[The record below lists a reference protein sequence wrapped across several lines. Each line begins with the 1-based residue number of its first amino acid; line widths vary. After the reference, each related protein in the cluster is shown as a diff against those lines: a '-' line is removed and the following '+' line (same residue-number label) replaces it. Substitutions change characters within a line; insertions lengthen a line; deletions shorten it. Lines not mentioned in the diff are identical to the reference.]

1 MTVKL
6 NNSYKLFIALTLFFS
21 VNINCFAQTENVRE
35 KVFIALN
42 SHDLLVGETLH
53 YSTTCLSQS
62 TNRISKL
69 SKYIYVELIGKD
81 GVVFQR
87 KHELSE
93 GKASGDF
100 FIPSDLETGPY
111 YLVAYTR
118 WMQNFGDLSKAS
130 IALINPYKDYSNPQ
144 LDVEPLAVQF
154 GTTSGQLVAG
164 SSNRVVLSAS
174 RGGKAV
180 VVKGRVINQK
190 GKVTDIST
198 DANGLGHFEV
208 SPHEDESLQLLIED
222 QNGGFEFFDLPQ
234 AIAGG
239 QGLNISHTSNHIS
252 LQPIGAVHN
261 GTLIVQHQGQ
271 LIIEKKIESLSA
283 IRLLREGLP
292 RDILTITFRN
302 DKGIEQFTAPLFNAE
317 VRQRIIDKS
326 LPTRSFSSLE
336 QELPAGH
343 YSLSIRK
350 SFSFSK
356 SEDHAIQLEGVVGLS
371 YSALQDASIF
381 HPQKKPTLPSH
392 VQFLPEYRYQI
403 LEGTIK
409 AVDSNNSVKN
419 RHVILSLTG
428 EDDMNMA
435 IARADSAGRF
445 ILEYETVNRG
455 NLIPAHLTI
464 PDFENAYSVEI
475 KDNFIA
481 DHSLNFEPLTIDS
494 SAFEDIKQRSIISQL
509 ENAYFAPITDTTVM
523 KNDVP
528 ATIPYFNNHYE
539 FDDYTR
545 FPTLKEHFAEYIQVA
560 GVRERKGL
568 KRFVLF
574 SLDEGFT
581 FENDPMVFLDGV
593 PVPMNEILEFSPYRI
608 KSVDLFN
615 RRYFLG
621 SLVADGVLSFQT
633 FEGNMGGFEFTR
645 NHMVFDLLSPQP
657 TPRNSISLVE
667 ANPRVPD
674 TRIQLLWLPNFK
686 VELDGPSHIQF
697 ETSGIEGEFEMRI
710 EGFTTKGEPVSIINT
725 FTVKELDN
733 E

>member
-1 MTVKL
+1 MTVNLK
-6 NNSYKLFIALTLFFS
+6 NSYKLFIALVLLFS
-21 VNINCFAQTENVRE
+21 ANINCFAQTENVRE
-35 KVFIALN
+35 KVFIDLN
-42 SHDLLVGETLH
+42 THDLLVGETLQ
-53 YSTTCLSQS
+53 YATTCLSHS

-69 SKYIYVELIGKD
+69 SKYMYVELVGKD

-87 KHELSE
+87 KHELSN
-93 GKASGDF
+93 GKASGEF
-100 FIPSDLETGPY
+100 FIPSDVETGSY

-118 WMQNFGDLSKAS
+118 WMQNFDDLSKAS
-130 IALINPYKDYSNPQ
+130 IAIINPYKDYTNPE
-144 LDVEPLAVQF
+144 LTDTKLVVQF

-164 SSNRVVLSAS
+164 SSNRVVFRAS
-174 RGGKAV
+174 RVGKPLM
-180 VVKGRVINQK
+180 VKGRVINQQ
-190 GKVTDIST
+190 GKVADVST
-198 DANGLGHFEV
+198 DAKGLGFFEV
-208 SPHEDESLQLLIED
+208 SPNEDESLQLLIED
-222 QNGGFEFFDLPQ
+222 RNGGFDFFDLPQ

-239 QGLNISHTSNHIS
+239 QGLNISHSNSHIL
-252 LQPIGAVHN
+252 LQPIGAVQNSTVVVH
-261 GTLIVQHQGQ
+261 HQGKPI
-271 LIIEKKIESLSA
+271 LDRKIETLSP
-283 IRLLREGLP
+283 IRLLREDLP
-292 RDILTITFRN
+292 RDLLTITFRN
-302 DKGIEQFTAPLFNAE
+302 INGIEQFTAPLFNVE
-317 VRQRIIDKS
+317 VSQERVGKS
-326 LPTRSFSSLE
+326 FPTRSFSTIE
-336 QELPAGH
+336 QDLPAGH
-343 YSLSIRK
+343 YSVSIRK
-350 SFSFSK
+350 SFSTAK
-356 SEDHAIQLEGVVGLS
+356 DQAHAIHSEGLDGLNYTS
-371 YSALQDASIF
+371 LQDASTLQ
-381 HPQKKPTLPSH
+381 PQEKRTLPSH
-392 VQFLPEYRYQI
+392 VQYLPEYRYQI
-403 LEGTIK
+403 LEGILR
-409 AVDSNNSVKN
+409 AEDSNISVKN
-419 RHVILSLTG
+419 KHVILSLTG

-435 IARADSAGRF
+435 IARADSNGMF

-455 NLIPAHLTI
+455 IPIPAHLTV

-475 KDNFIA
+475 TDNFIA

-509 ENAYFAPITDTTVM
+509 ENAYFTPITDTTVM

-574 SLDEGFT
+574 SLDEGFA

-593 PVPMNEILEFSPYRI
+593 PVPMNEILDFSPYRI

-633 FEGNMGGFEFTR
+633 IEGNMGGFEFTR

-657 TPRNSISLVE
+657 TTRNSPSEVE
-667 ANPRVPD
+667 TNPRVPD
-674 TRIQLLWLPNFK
+674 SRIQLLWIPNLEIEF
-686 VELDGPSHIQF
+686 DGTTPIQF

-710 EGFTTKGEPVSIINT
+710 EGFTAKGEPVSIINT